1 VGVFGL
7 VAAVDWLLV
16 VLVDVATLS
25 FHSCDPQVCV
35 CVCVCVRA
43 LLLLLLL
50 LYYIREDSAAPC
62 TPATRRALI
71 AP

>member
-1 VGVFGL
+1 MGVFGL

-35 CVCVCVRA
+35 CVCVLARCCFYNYCFTASGKIAPLPA
-43 LLLLLLL
+43 LL
-50 LYYIREDSAAPC
+50 R
-62 TPATRRALI
+62 PAE
-71 AP
+71 P

>member
-1 VGVFGL
+1 MGVFGL

-35 CVCVCVRA
+35 CVCARA
-43 LLLLLLL
+43 LLLLQLL
-50 LYYIREDSAAPC
+50 LYCIREDSAAPC
-62 TPATRRALI
+62 TSATRRALI